1 VAGEILLL
9 QHLAYPGTVEFAC
22 RRWCRSALAE
32 DDLWFL
38 FRRDGRLVGNCRLLH
53 RRARAG
59 ENELVLG
66 GIGNVCSH
74 PDARGIGAAKAC
86 MLAAAEYMR
95 QSGKVDFGML
105 FCGKAVAGFYRKL
118 GWREIENDV
127 IRSMSPPVGAERVH
141 GPVMICPG
149 QKTLE
154 QWPAG
159 PVDLNGE
166 NW

>member
-1 VAGEILLL
+1 LL

-22 RRWCRSALAE
+22 RRWCHSPLAG

-38 FRRDGRLVGNCRLLH
+38 YRRDGQLAGSCRLLH
-53 RRARAG
+53 RRAKAG
-59 ENELVLG
+59 DDELVLG

-86 MLAAAEYMR
+86 MLAAAEYML

-105 FCGKAVAGFYRKL
+105 FCRERVVGFYRKV
-118 GWREIENDV
+118 GWREIENDIV
-127 IRSMSPPVGAERVH
+127 SASRPRVPQTASPRG
-141 GPVMICPG
+141 GGGYVMIHPG
-149 QKTLE
+149 RKSLE

-159 PVDLNGE
+159 AIDLNGE
-166 NW
+166 DW